1 MKSRGF
7 IDAEVVRGQDFDLPE
22 VEEWLGEFRNFEK
35 KPSAAML
42 GLERVRVM
50 TEYFGR
56 PERACRCLH
65 VAGSKGKGTIV
76 ASVAAMLT
84 AAGKRVGVYMSP
96 HILHFTERVR
106 SGEGAF
112 DRNIYMRAFEEL
124 KKGVEEMV
132 LRGEL
137 RREEVTW
144 YELVTVFAMLVFREA
159 RVEWAVYEVGM
170 GGRLDATN
178 VILPEAVGMGVIEL
192 EHTEFLGDTVAKIAA
207 EKAGVFK
214 AGVPIYSVGQVKE
227 ARGVFAQ
234 KVREVGAEIEYVEGE
249 DYLEEDM
256 EVARTMVR
264 RVCSEVSEEEMAR
277 GLAGVKLMGRYE
289 KVELRGVGAG
299 FDLDFGGVP
308 YVLMDGAH
316 TEESVRVV
324 LERMKRDE
332 SLGLGEARRAVLVFA
347 CARDKRVEEM
357 AREIVRSGLF
367 ERVFLTRP
375 GEGKEA
381 DLPRAERA
389 FREAMGELAEFREA
403 LEVEEDYEEMIG
415 RAFAKAG
422 ELGVPVVVLG
432 SFYLVGEVKKKLLI

>member
-170 GGRLDATN
+170 GGRLDA
-178 VILPEAVGMGVIEL
+178 
-192 EHTEFLGDTVAKIAA
+192 
-207 EKAGVFK
+207 
-214 AGVPIYSVGQVKE
+214 
-227 ARGVFAQ
+227 
-234 KVREVGAEIEYVEGE
+234 
-249 DYLEEDM
+249 
-256 EVARTMVR
+256 
-264 RVCSEVSEEEMAR
+264 
-277 GLAGVKLMGRYE
+277 
-289 KVELRGVGAG
+289 
-299 FDLDFGGVP
+299 
-308 YVLMDGAH
+308 
-316 TEESVRVV
+316 
-324 LERMKRDE
+324 
-332 SLGLGEARRAVLVFA
+332 
-347 CARDKRVEEM
+347 
-357 AREIVRSGLF
+357 
-367 ERVFLTRP
+367 
-375 GEGKEA
+375 
-381 DLPRAERA
+381 
-389 FREAMGELAEFREA
+389 
-403 LEVEEDYEEMIG
+403 
-415 RAFAKAG
+415 
-422 ELGVPVVVLG
+422 
-432 SFYLVGEVKKKLLI
+432 